1 MWSRFAFAVVACAG
15 LSACGA
21 KSVYAPDEAVRA
33 ATFVSDEPP
42 SITLYTVISNR
53 SEAGAHTGL
62 LINGSQRVMFDPA
75 GSWKHPQLPE
85 RNDVF
90 FGVNDRMINYY
101 IDYHARET
109 FRVMEQK
116 VYVSPQVAQL
126 VMTRALNYGAV
137 PQAQCSRST
146 STILEGVPGFE
157 QFRTTWYPLKLSEQF
172 AQLPGVETRVITDA
186 DADDNHGVLLVQA
199 ATPVQPD

>member
-1 MWSRFAFAVVACAG
+1 MWSRSALALTLCAA

-21 KSVYAPDEAVRA
+21 PSVYAPEEAVRA

-42 SITLYTVISNR
+42 SITLFTVISNR
-53 SEAGAHTGL
+53 SNAGAHTGL
-62 LINGSQRVMFDPA
+62 LINGSQQVMFDPA
-75 GSWKHPQLPE
+75 GSWTHPRLPE

-90 FGVNDRMINYY
+90 FGVNDRMVNYF

-116 VYVSPQVAQL
+116 VFVSPEVAQL
-126 VMTRALNYGAV
+126 VMNRALNYGAV

-146 STILEGVPGFE
+146 SSILEGVPGFE
-157 QFRTTWYPLKLSEQF
+157 SVRSTWYPLKLSAQF
-172 AQLPGVETRVITDA
+172 AQIPGVTTRVITDA
-186 DADDNHGVLLVQA
+186 DADDNHGVLLSQA
-199 ATPVQPD
+199 ETPVQPD

>member
-1 MWSRFAFAVVACAG
+1 MLSRIALVLAACAG

-21 KSVYAPDEAVRA
+21 TSVYAPDEAVRA

-53 SEAGAHTGL
+53 SNAGAHTGL
-62 LINGSQRVMFDPA
+62 LINASQRVMFDPA
-75 GSWKHPQLPE
+75 GSWTHPRLPE

-90 FGVNDRMINYY
+90 FGVNDRMVNYF

-116 VYVSPQVAQL
+116 VFVSPQVAQL

-146 STILEGVPGFE
+146 SSILEGVPGFE
-157 QFRTTWYPLKLSEQF
+157 SVRSTWYPLKLSEQF
-172 AQLPGVETRVITDA
+172 AQIPGVTTRIITDE
-186 DADDNHGVLLVQA
+186 DADDNHGVLLTQA
-199 ATPVQPD
+199 TTPVQPD

>member
-1 MWSRFAFAVVACAG
+1 MWSRFTLALAVCAG

-21 KSVYAPDEAVRA
+21 TSVYAPEDAVRA

-53 SEAGAHTGL
+53 SNAGAHTGL
-62 LINGSQRVMFDPA
+62 LINGSQQVMFDPA
-75 GSWKHPQLPE
+75 GSWRHPRLPE

-90 FGVNDRMINYY
+90 FGVNGQMVNYF

-116 VYVSPQVAQL
+116 VFVSPQVAQL
-126 VMTRALNYGAV
+126 VMNRALNYGAV

-146 STILEGVPGFE
+146 STILSGVPGFE
-157 QFRTTWYPLKLSEQF
+157 SVRTTWYPLKLSEAF
-172 AQLPGVETRVITDA
+172 AQIPGVQTRMITDE
-186 DADDNHGVLLVQA
+186 DADDNHGVLLSQA
-199 ATPVQPD
+199 EAPIQPD

>member
-1 MWSRFAFAVVACAG
+1 MWSRLALLLAVCAG

-21 KSVYAPDEAVRA
+21 TSVYAPDEAVRA

-53 SEAGAHTGL
+53 SNAGAHTGL

-75 GSWKHPQLPE
+75 GSWTHPRLPE

-90 FGVNDRMINYY
+90 FGVNDKMVNYF

-116 VYVSPQVAQL
+116 VFVSPQVAQL
-126 VMTRALNYGAV
+126 IMTRALNYGAV

-157 QFRTTWYPLKLSEQF
+157 SVSSTWYPLKLSEQF
-172 AQLPGVETRVITDA
+172 AQIPGVRTRVITDE
-186 DADDNHGVLLVQA
+186 DADDNHGVLLTQA
-199 ATPVQPD
+199 ATPIQPD